1 MLHVESD
8 TVFRNADGRA
18 THTVEQTTLFLTV
31 SVSTNASSARPTIQS
46 NNEPMQPTTVTGPL
60 SRTGDIPIE
69 GDTPVGCVEDG
80 QTKLLSRALDSAEEA
95 MDTMKTW
102 KVAID
107 VVKQVMD
114 HVGPI
119 IKVCLR
125 LLFADSSLS

>member
-1 MLHVESD
+1 M
-8 TVFRNADGRA
+8 GR
-18 THTVEQTTLFLTV
+18 
-31 SVSTNASSARPTIQS
+31 
-46 NNEPMQPTTVTGPL
+46 
-60 SRTGDIPIE
+60 
-69 GDTPVGCVEDG
+69 VEDS
-80 QTKLLSRALDSAEEA
+80 QTKLSRALDSAEEA

-125 LLFADSSLS
+125 SFLPIPR